1 MYISRLKLIN
11 WKNFGNI
18 DIPLQP
24 RTFIVGANA
33 SGKSNLLD
41 AIRFLRDI
49 AKNGGGLQY
58 AVNNV
63 RGGVKK
69 IRNLSARQETD
80 ITIEIE
86 LSDADA
92 KKPEWLYR
100 LKFNQVGGGVRDLK
114 PTLREEI
121 VWYKDTP
128 VLERSF
134 GKFSKK
140 ESTKVDRL
148 SLSTFLEQPSQ
159 NDKFWPLV
167 EIIRD
172 IQYLHIIPHLV
183 RLSHQVIMPEEQAD
197 YFGKDIIQRINHL
210 NKKTQ
215 LSYLKK
221 IGKVLEI
228 AVPQFKQ
235 ITLQQDGDGVPH
247 IQAIFQHWRA
257 KGARQWEDQ
266 FSDGTLRLIG
276 LLWALLDGT
285 KPLLLEE
292 PELSLNAAIVS
303 RLSET
308 IASLQ
313 QKKNGQ
319 RQVIVSTHSFDL
331 LNNSGIST
339 KETIM
344 LIPGENGTEA
354 RCANDDLEIRTL
366 LESGMTVGE
375 TVIQQTA
382 PKNIQRMTRVMG
394 D

>member
-1 MYISRLKLIN
+1 MYISRIKLVN

-18 DIPLQP
+18 DVPLQP

-49 AKNGGGLQY
+49 ARNGGGLQH

-80 ITIEIE
+80 ITIEME
-86 LSDADA
+86 LSEPDEDN
-92 KKPEWLYR
+92 PVWRYR
-100 LKFNQVGGGVRDLK
+100 LKFNQIGGGIRDST
-114 PTLREEI
+114 PMLREET
-121 VWYKDTP
+121 VWHYSTK
-128 VLERSF
+128 VLERSY
-134 GKFSKK
+134 GKVSKK

-148 SLSTFLEQPSQ
+148 SLSTYLEQSSQ
-159 NDKFWPLV
+159 NEKFWPLV
-167 EIIRD
+167 EFIRD
-172 IQYLHIIPHLV
+172 IQYLHIVPHLV
-183 RLSHQVIMPEEQAD
+183 RLSRQVSMPEEQAD

-215 LSYLKK
+215 TSYLNK

-235 ITLQQDGDGVPH
+235 FTLQQDGDGVPH

-313 QKKNGQ
+313 QKKSGE

-331 LNNSGIST
+331 LHNEGIST
-339 KETIM
+339 KETII

-354 RCANDDLEIRTL
+354 RCAHDDEEIRTL
-366 LESGMTVGE
+366 LESGMTIGE
-375 TVIQQTA
+375 TVIQRTA
-382 PKNIQRMTRVMG
+382 PKNIQQLALTLG
-394 D
+394 E